1 MQRLPGS
8 QKIHAP
14 GGRTRQT
21 TLGAHVKTS
30 SRGTLALAAIAALLV
45 AGCGS
50 SGKSSESKSGAS
62 GASAESTS
70 ATTSQ
75 STGPAAGSGAGMTVT
90 VVDAGGK
97 IGHIL
102 AAGSEKR
109 TVYLFEA
116 DHGSNSACSGAC
128 AAAWPPVVT
137 QGTPKAG
144 PGTNAADL
152 GTITR
157 SDGSEQVTYKGH
169 PLYFFTGD
177 SSSGEAKGEGVTA
190 FGAGWYV
197 LAPSGAKIDLS

>member
-1 MQRLPGS
+1 M
-8 QKIHAP
+8 
-14 GGRTRQT
+14 
-21 TLGAHVKTS
+21 KTS
-30 SRGTLALAAIAALLV
+30 SRGTLALAAIATLLV

-50 SGKSSESKSGAS
+50 SSKSSESKSGAS

-70 ATTSQ
+70 ATTSA
-75 STGPAAGSGAGMTVT
+75 SAGAASGSEAGVTVT
-90 VVDAGGK
+90 VVDVGGK
-97 IGHIL
+97 LGHIL

-116 DHGSNSACSGAC
+116 DHRSNSACSGAC

-137 QGTPKAG
+137 QGAPKAG

-157 SDGSEQVTYKGH
+157 SDGSKQVTYKGH

-190 FGAGWYV
+190 FGASWYV
-197 LAPSGAKIDLS
+197 LAPSGAKVDLS

>member
-1 MQRLPGS
+1 
-8 QKIHAP
+8 
-14 GGRTRQT
+14 
-21 TLGAHVKTS
+21 VKTS
-30 SRGTLALAAIAALLV
+30 SRGTLALAAIAALAV

-50 SGKSSESKSGAS
+50 SGKSSASKSGAS

-70 ATTSQ
+70 ATTS
-75 STGPAAGSGAGMTVT
+75 ANAGGASGSEAGMTVT

-97 IGHIL
+97 LSHVL

-116 DHGSNSACSGAC
+116 DHGSNSSCSGAC
-128 AAAWPPVVT
+128 SAAWPPVVT
-137 QGTPKAG
+137 QGAPKAG
-144 PGTNAADL
+144 PGTVAADL

-157 SDGSEQVTYKGH
+157 SDGSKQLTYKGH

-177 SSSGEAKGEGVTA
+177 SASGEAKGEGVTA

-197 LAPSGAKIDLS
+197 LAPSGKKIDLS